1 MLAFKT
7 IIALLLLDKSTLP
20 SFKPLFIPVA
30 LKKNSLEMFVPLRAL
45 F

>member
-20 SFKPLFIPVA
+20 SFKPLY
-30 LKKNSLEMFVPLRAL
+30 LYL
-45 F
+45 